1 MNSKFSHSGNI
12 ILAGFGMM
20 IIFMSYLVFIC
31 INQPAEMVNDNYYEN
46 ELKYQDNINAKVN
59 GDVYVQSFSITK
71 DGNKIKLSLPAEL
84 SSKFTKASVNFY
96 CVADKSADIKMVL
109 QNSSDGIY
117 YLDASSWKKLNFIA
131 KISIVSGGKK
141 YFHELTIQL

>member
-12 ILAGFGMM
+12 ILAGFAMM
-20 IIFMSYLVFIC
+20 IIFMSYLVFRC

-59 GDVYVQSFSITK
+59 GDVYMQSFAITIH
-71 DGNKIKLSLPAEL
+71 GSKIILKLPIEL
-84 SSKFTKASVNFY
+84 TNNFTSASVIFY
-96 CVADKSADIKMVL
+96 CVSDKSADIKILL

-117 YLDASSWKKLNFIA
+117 YFDASTWKKLNFIA

-141 YFHELTIQL
+141 YFHEMTIQL

>member
-12 ILAGFGMM
+12 ILAGFAMM

-46 ELKYQDNINAKVN
+46 ELQYQDNINAKVN
-59 GDVYVQSFSITK
+59 GDEYMESFSITIH
-71 DGNKIKLSLPAEL
+71 GNKIRLTLPKEL
-84 SSKFTKASVNFY
+84 TTNFTKAIVIFY
-96 CVADKSADIKMVL
+96 CVSDKTADIKMVL

-117 YLDASSWKKLNFIA
+117 YFDASSWKRLNFIT

-141 YFHELTIQL
+141 YFHEMTIQL

>member
-117 YLDASSWKKLNFIA
+117 YFDASSWKKLNFIA

>member
-12 ILAGFGMM
+12 ILAGFAMM
-20 IIFMSYLVFIC
+20 IIFMSYLVFRC
-31 INQPAEMVNDNYYEN
+31 VSQPAEMVNDNYYEN
-46 ELKYQDNINAKVN
+46 ELQYQDNINAKVN
-59 GDVYVQSFSITK
+59 GDEYVESFSITIH
-71 DGNKIKLSLPAEL
+71 GNKIRLTLPKEL
-84 SSKFTKASVNFY
+84 TTNFTKASVIFY
-96 CVADKSADIKMVL
+96 CVSDKTADIKMVL

-117 YLDASSWKKLNFIA
+117 YFDASSWKKLNFIA